1 MFLPATPP
9 AAPANPVSDKLTFG
23 MMTLMTIIPM
33 FSTKAQKIDE
43 TGECLRV
50 AAGQMMESQ
59 ENLAKIREQLRKV
72 MSGQTADNA
81 IKDMMILDG
90 CFKTTNAKMDQLSTL
105 LETVAQ
111 SVAKDQGRFNGVA
124 LAGEAKAIAQL
135 LIPFMGKALAT
146 ITSYI
151 VLGVLAALLMKTKKG
166 LDGAANT
173 MNTGMT
179 PEVSQAVSTAGDVA
193 GGAGSGSLSGS
204 TPTGG
209 AMPAVT
215 TTSNGQ
221 TLTPNV
227 FNSGPGSSGW
237 VAVDPN
243 TQQPVGGGA
252 GAGAGAGA
260 VGGSRITIETRADGT
275 VKVDMGQPDRD
286 VSLQADIGG
295 KKVDI
300 KYDGDGDGKVGG

>member
-1 MFLPATPP
+1 MLLATPP
-9 AAPANPVSDKLTFG
+9 PTPPANPVSDKLTAG
-23 MMTLMTIIPM
+23 LMTLMTIIPM
-33 FSTKAQKIDE
+33 FTTKAQKIDE

-72 MSGQTADNA
+72 MAGQAADAA
-81 IKDMMILDG
+81 IKDMVILDG

-105 LETVAQ
+105 LETTAQ
-111 SVAKDQGRFNGVA
+111 NVAKDQTRFNAVA

-135 LIPFMGKALAT
+135 LVPFMGQALAT
-146 ITSYI
+146 ITSYV

-166 LDGAANT
+166 LDSAAQT
-173 MNTGMT
+173 MNTGLM

-193 GGAGSGSLSGS
+193 SGVGTGSLNGTTGSSGSGTPSLTS
-204 TPTGG
+204 TG
-209 AMPAVT
+209 
-215 TTSNGQ
+215 NGQ

-227 FNSGPGSSGW
+227 FNSGPGSGW

-243 TQQPVGGGA
+243 AAAGSGGAVGGGGVA
-252 GAGAGAGA
+252 G
-260 VGGSRITIETRADGT
+260 GGSRITIETRADGT